1 MTATT
6 VLASCAVGTVD
17 CHDDTASIDLLPLL
31 VVVVLV
37 VVALVVLGI
46 ALLGRQRR

>member
-6 VLASCAVGTVD
+6 VLASCAVGNVE
-17 CHDDTASIDLLPLL
+17 CHDTASVDLLPLL

-37 VVALVVLGI
+37 VVALVALGI

>member
-6 VLASCAVGTVD
+6 VLASCAVGTVE
-17 CHDDTASIDLLPLL
+17 CHDTASVDLLPLL

-37 VVALVVLGI
+37 VVALVALGI
-46 ALLGRQRR
+46 ALLGRRRR

>member
-1 MTATT
+1 MTTTT
-6 VLASCAVGTVD
+6 VLASCAVGTVE
-17 CHDDTASIDLLPLL
+17 CHDTASIDLRPLL
-31 VVVVLV
+31 VVVGLV

>member
-6 VLASCAVGTVD
+6 FLASCAIGNVD
-17 CHDDTASIDLLPLL
+17 CHDTASVDLLPLL

-37 VVALVVLGI
+37 VVALVALGI

>member
-1 MTATT
+1 MTTTT
-6 VLASCAVGTVD
+6 VLASCAVGTVE
-17 CHDDTASIDLLPLL
+17 CHDTASIDLLPLL
-31 VVVVLV
+31 AVVGLV